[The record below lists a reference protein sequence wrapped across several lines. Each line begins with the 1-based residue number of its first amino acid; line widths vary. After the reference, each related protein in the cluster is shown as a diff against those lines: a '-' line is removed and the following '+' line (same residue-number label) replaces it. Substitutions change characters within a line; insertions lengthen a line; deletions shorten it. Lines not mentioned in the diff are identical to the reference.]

1 MKYNKNWINEFF
13 SQDDLDLIQKSL
25 DRAEA
30 VSRGEIV
37 LSLRK
42 NKKFLEKLYSN
53 HELALKDFDS
63 LKVYNTKEKTGILI
77 FIIFDERYYDII
89 ADEGIFEKIPDKLW
103 NQLEADLKKSFS
115 EKKYSEGLLN
125 LIDQM
130 SNILEKEFPAL
141 QDSINED
148 EIDDEI
154 KIN

>member
-37 LSLRK
+37 LSVRK

-89 ADEGIFEKIPDKLW
+89 ADEGIFEKIPDEIW
-103 NQLEADLKKSFS
+103 NQLEANLKKSFS
-115 EKKYSEGLLN
+115 EKKYSEGLLDI
-125 LIDQM
+125 IDRM
-130 SNILEKEFPAL
+130 SNILEKEFPDL